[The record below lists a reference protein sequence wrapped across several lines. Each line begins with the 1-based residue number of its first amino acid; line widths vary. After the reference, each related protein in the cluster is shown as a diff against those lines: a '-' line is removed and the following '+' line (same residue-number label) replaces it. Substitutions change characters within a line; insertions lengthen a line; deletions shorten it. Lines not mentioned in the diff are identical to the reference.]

1 MDQLKCINHSK
12 MDHSDPFFQR
22 LVSQYTRQQKWLIL
36 SDIKRNEL
44 TQDSDLY
51 MASLDF
57 DALFTNIRLDNNIDI
72 CVKKTFQKLGN
83 LFKEIFKND
92 FRDLLNFATKESFFT
107 FTKFISRQMM
117 LLWVPS
123 GFSAD
128 NHFLFAS

>member
-1 MDQLKCINHSK
+1 M
-12 MDHSDPFFQR
+12 
-22 LVSQYTRQQKWLIL
+22 
-36 SDIKRNEL
+36 

-57 DALFTNIRLDNNIDI
+57 DALFTNMRLDDNIDI

-107 FTKFISRQMM
+107 FTKFISR
-117 LLWVPS
+117 
-123 GFSAD
+123 
-128 NHFLFAS
+128 